1 LTLLIVVSS
10 FEAILRS
17 RPFDI
22 LTAPATYFALTHQLH
37 IDESGPF
44 DRTSAS
50 RNSPLCHKLQT
61 QKSGVFRASRISPI
75 ELPLLPVSK
84 QQRAIA

>member
-1 LTLLIVVSS
+1 MLNSRSWRPKCLTLLIVVSS

-61 QKSGVFRASRISPI
+61 QKV
-75 ELPLLPVSK
+75 VSSAP
-84 QQRAIA
+84 QE